1 MKQTF
6 FAVLLSL
13 ALFSS
18 MAFAQSGTWSAFHA
32 CSVGCGGGTTYRD
45 CILDGQQVDYSNC
58 PGGADAAT
66 ADCNTVPCGTIIGV
80 WSAIHACDLQC
91 MTYRDCIVDGSIA
104 DNSYCE
110 GESVQECTIP
120 PCNNVTFP
128 GVWGDFGNCTR
139 PDDDNTTCGAGTQT
153 RDCLVNGTVSNFTD
167 CRGGDAFAT
176 RNCSTCTG
184 TWSDWSNCTVSDDDD
199 DDVTCGTGFQTRDC
213 LVNGTISDFINCE
226 GGEDA
231 SNRTC
236 PACTGTW
243 SDWGN
248 CTVSGDDVTCGTGF
262 QTRDCLVNG
271 TISNFTH
278 CEGGEDASNR
288 TCPACTGTW
297 SDWGNCTVS
306 GDDVTCRTGFQTRDC
321 LVNGTISNFTNCE
334 GGEDASNRTCPA
346 CPGTWSDWGNCSAA
360 CGAGTQTR
368 DCLVNGTVSNFTAC
382 EGGEDASVR
391 NCTGTNCV
399 FVGVW
404 GAFHACSVGCGGGVT
419 YRDCLVNGAIQR
431 NNSLCEGG
439 DAAATRACNTVPCG
453 TIIGTWSAFQAC
465 SVSCGGGI
473 ATRNCLV
480 NGSIADPSYCAGNAT
495 GPCNTQPCDVN
506 SAGDVV
512 FAGVWSA
519 GHACPVSCGTGET
532 YRDCL
537 VNGHQA
543 SYANCEGSSFIPC
556 DTGVPCPFP
565 GAWSAVHAC
574 PVSCGGGTT
583 YRDCIVDGQQADYA
597 NCEGVSTRPC
607 NTQAC

>member
-45 CILDGQQVDYSNC
+45 CILNGQQVDYSNC

-91 MTYRDCIVDGSIA
+91 MTYRDCIVDGAIA

-110 GESVQECTIP
+110 GESVQVCTIP
-120 PCNNVTFP
+120 PCENVSFP
-128 GVWGDFGNCTR
+128 GVWGDFGACTVV
-139 PDDDNTTCGAGTQT
+139 DVNDCANSIQT
-153 RDCLVNGTVSNFTD
+153 RACLVNGVASAFSN
-167 CRGGDAFAT
+167 CQGGTNASS
-176 RNCSTCTG
+176 RSCSACAG
-184 TWSDWSNCTVSDDDD
+184 IWSDWH
-199 DDVTCGTGFQTRDC
+199 
-213 LVNGTISDFINCE
+213 
-226 GGEDA
+226 
-231 SNRTC
+231 
-236 PACTGTW
+236 AC
-243 SDWGN
+243 S
-248 CTVSGDDVTCGTGF
+248 VSGDDVTCGTGL
-262 QTRDCLVNG
+262 QTRDCLING
-271 TISNFTH
+271 VISDLIN
-278 CEGGEDASNR
+278 CQGGQTAFNR
-288 TCPACTGTW
+288 TCPTCTGTW
-297 SDWGNCTVS
+297 SGWSNCTA
-306 GDDVTCRTGFQTRDC
+306 GDDADNTTCATGFQTRDC

-334 GGEDASNRTCPA
+334 GGEAASNRTCPA
-346 CPGTWSDWGNCSAA
+346 CPGTWSDWGSCSAA

-368 DCLVNGTVSNFTAC
+368 DCLVNGTASNFTAC
-382 EGGEDASVR
+382 AGGEDASVR
-391 NCTGTNCV
+391 NCTGTNCG

-439 DAAATRACNTVPCG
+439 DAAATRACKTVPCG

-480 NGSIADPSYCAGNAT
+480 NGSISDPSYCAGNAT
-495 GPCNTQPCDVN
+495 GPCNTQPCGL
-506 SAGDVV
+506 SSTGLASSSSSTGDVV

-543 SYANCEGSSFIPC
+543 DYTNCEGSSFIPC
-556 DTGVPCPFP
+556 DTGIQCPFP
-565 GAWSAVHAC
+565 GVWSAVHAC

-583 YRDCIVDGQQADYA
+583 YRDCIVDGQQADYS